1 MMERFNRKAV
11 IGTAFLVFLGIYS
24 DLSLAAMAVS
34 PLRVDLSDQNTKGAL
49 QVSNQDD
56 VSRSYQVEI
65 VAWSQSDEQRE
76 LYTPTE
82 DLIAVP
88 PLFTLEPGE
97 SQQVRVGM
105 LAAADSVVERSY
117 RMFITELSPP
127 QESSEQKV
135 GLTMRMQIGVPVFV
149 APAAADRKLE
159 LQYVGLVQK
168 DDQTFVRL
176 RNDGNIH
183 LKIIEARFKARG
195 SEAWLHQTVVF
206 YMLPGNTG
214 LLPVALPEGAS
225 AGTMVIVTD
234 GQDELT
240 YALSEAT

>member
-1 MMERFNRKAV
+1 MMDRLNRKAV
-11 IGTAFLVFLGIYS
+11 LGTAFLVFFAS
-24 DLSLAAMAVS
+24 FPAASPAAMAVS
-34 PLRVDLSDQNTKGAL
+34 PLRVDLSDGNTKGAI

-56 VSRSYQVEI
+56 KPRSYQVEI
-65 VAWSQSDEQRE
+65 VAWSQTDEQRE

-117 RMFITELSPP
+117 RMFITELEPP
-127 QESSEQKV
+127 RKKGEQKV

-149 APAAADRKLE
+149 EPGSAEPEVGLE
-159 LQYVGLVQK
+159 YVGLVQK
-168 DDQTFVRL
+168 DDQTFVRFH
-176 RNDGNIH
+176 NDGNIH
-183 LKIIEARFKARG
+183 VKVIEARFKARG
-195 SEAWLHQTVVF
+195 SEDWLNQTAVF

-225 AGTMVIVTD
+225 AGTMVIITD

-240 YALSEAT
+240 YELAEAT